1 MNTCKT
7 VDNLRLPGEIRRF
20 SVLCGDLL
28 SGCEYSPTGQS
39 LNLRDFPDFRGNQII
54 IHSFCGAEAPD
65 TSDRGRDIWARQQ
78 YRPMIARFC

>member
-1 MNTCKT
+1 MNTGKT

-39 LNLRDFPDFRGNQII
+39 LNLRDFPDSAETRSSFIRFVEQRLQTLQIE
-54 IHSFCGAEAPD
+54 AE
-65 TSDRGRDIWARQQ
+65 TYGRANSTGQ
-78 YRPMIARFC
+78 